1 MDDRNEVDRRH
12 LLESLQRQADLA
24 ASPRSVRARQLFF
37 RLALPHLLDIGG
49 LTRRAKARTFFGREM
64 RVHLPDLVGVKLY
77 QYGFFEEGL
86 TRALIEALP
95 RGGVFVDIG
104 AHVGY
109 YTVLA
114 SLLAG
119 PQGKVIAFEPT
130 PRTREELT
138 FNTAGLGNVE
148 IVPMAA
154 WHTSARLKLE
164 DFGWRQSSFNSV
176 VAARVDGDP
185 ISETIE
191 VDAVAVDDWL
201 EAAGLVPSFIKIDAE
216 SAELQVLQG
225 LRRTL
230 ERHRPI
236 LSLEVGDY
244 DLAGVPRSAELVG
257 LLTALGYSAWQY
269 LDRRFVEHRLAQSY
283 KYDNLLFL
291 PAGARQWVS
300 AGQSP
305 GEGRT
310 VLV

>member
-1 MDDRNEVDRRH
+1 
-12 LLESLQRQADLA
+12 
-24 ASPRSVRARQLFF
+24 
-37 RLALPHLLDIGG
+37 LALPHLLELSG
-49 LTRRAKARTFFGREM
+49 LTRRAMARTFFGRDM
-64 RVHLPDLVGVKLY
+64 RVHLPDLVGAKLY

-86 TRALIEALP
+86 TQALIETLP
-95 RGGVFVDIG
+95 PGGVFVDIG

-109 YTVLA
+109 YTLLA

-119 PQGKVIAFEPT
+119 PGGRVVAFEPT

-138 FNTAGLGNVE
+138 FNTADLTNVTV
-148 IVPMAA
+148 VPLAA
-154 WHTSARLKLE
+154 WHKSERLQLE
-164 DFGWRQSSFNSV
+164 DFGWRRSSFNSV

-185 ISETIE
+185 ISQKIE

-201 EAAGLVPSFIKIDAE
+201 EAAGLAPDFIKIDAE
-216 SAELQVLQG
+216 SAEMQVLQG
-225 LRRTL
+225 LRRTI

-244 DLAGVPRSAELVG
+244 DIAGVPRSAELVG

-269 LDRRFVEHRLAQSY
+269 LDRRFIEHRLEQSY

-291 PAGARQWVS
+291 PAGSRQWAS
-300 AGQSP
+300 AR
-305 GEGRT
+305 EGSS

>member
-1 MDDRNEVDRRH
+1 VDEVRRDEVDRRH
-12 LLESLQRQADLA
+12 LLNRLQCQADLGRA
-24 ASPRSVRARQLFF
+24 PRPVRARRLFF
-37 RLALPHLLDIGG
+37 RLALPRLLG
-49 LTRRAKARTFFGREM
+49 LAGLAHRVTAQTFFGRDM
-64 RVHLPDLVGVKLY
+64 RVHLPDLVGAKLY

-86 TRALIEALP
+86 TRALIETLP

-109 YTVLA
+109 YTLLA

-119 PQGKVIAFEPT
+119 PSGRVVAFEPT
-130 PRTREELT
+130 PRTREELA
-138 FNTAGLGNVE
+138 FNTAGLANVE

-154 WHTSARLKLE
+154 WHGPAKLSLE

-176 VAARVDGDP
+176 VAARVAGDP
-185 ISETIE
+185 ISQTIE

-201 EAAGLVPSFIKIDAE
+201 EAAGVVPTFIKIDAE

-225 LRRTL
+225 LRRTIQ
-230 ERHRPI
+230 RHRPI

-269 LDRRFVEHRLAQSY
+269 VDRRFVEHRLAQSY

-291 PAGARQWVS
+291 PAGSRQWVS
-300 AGQSP
+300 AG
-305 GEGRT
+305 GDGGT